1 MDAILSILF
10 SLESLA
16 VALGLAYVL
25 LAAGGNRL
33 CWIFGFFSVTIYFF
47 LFIEV
52 KLYSDAMLQIFF
64 GVTSLYGWINWQK
77 APDHSSVFQP
87 HRWDFSFHLKI
98 ILLGGLFTFL
108 MGNFW
113 MQFGAALP
121 FTDAF
126 TTVFSIIATIL
137 VARKNL
143 ENWLYWIVIDIVATG
158 VYINREMYPT
168 ALLFFLYTLIAV
180 FGWINWKNMIVQ
192 K

>member
-1 MDAILSILF
+1 
-10 SLESLA
+10 
-16 VALGLAYVL
+16 
-25 LAAGGNRL
+25 
-33 CWIFGFFSVTIYFF
+33 
-47 LFIEV
+47 
-52 KLYSDAMLQIFF
+52 
-64 GVTSLYGWINWQK
+64 
-77 APDHSSVFQP
+77 
-87 HRWDFSFHLKI
+87 LKI